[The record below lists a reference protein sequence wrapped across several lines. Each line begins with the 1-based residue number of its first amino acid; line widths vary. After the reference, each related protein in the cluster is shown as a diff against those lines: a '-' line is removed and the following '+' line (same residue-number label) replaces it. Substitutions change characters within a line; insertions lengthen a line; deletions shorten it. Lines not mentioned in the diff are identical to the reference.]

1 MQSYVHLNRNQCLIK
16 FIVMRSPSLIFIV
29 LVFIAFT
36 TSAQVTT
43 IVLQPDST
51 NGKDAILHGL
61 ASLASTN
68 WATEPQFCA
77 AAWTFNGTP
86 GVVRGVVDFDLSMI
100 PAGATLISASLSLYA
115 WDMFNATGFGQHS
128 PLSGSN
134 MCWLERITSPW
145 TETTVTWN
153 NQPTT
158 TQVNRVMLPAS
169 TAPTQNYTNI
179 NLTTLVN
186 DMLANPATSHGLM
199 LKLDDENY
207 YRRMNFCTS
216 DHPDSTKRPRLE
228 ITYLTSVIP
237 DPCPSYSFHTIHI
250 CHRDSV
256 YLQGAYRN
264 IEGIYYDTLVNAM
277 SSDSIVVT
285 ALYIVQPITTL
296 QNQQICDGDS
306 LNLYGNWEFTTGVYS
321 QSYVSQYGCD
331 STSHTFLEVVKLDNS
346 VSLAGATLTASEQ
359 GASYQWLDCDQGFA
373 PVPGAVS
380 QSFTPAVNGN
390 YAVMITK
397 NGCTVVSPC
406 ISVATLAAPG
416 NRDAGSFMLIPNPVT
431 DGQLTLVFNRTMT
444 DVRIIIHTMHGRE
457 VFASR
462 EKGGEVITL
471 DLQHL
476 TIGMYLITVTSPEGT
491 ISQPFVIK

>member
-1 MQSYVHLNRNQCLIK
+1 MIFLVTGL
-16 FIVMRSPSLIFIV
+16 FSLQGQI
-29 LVFIAFT
+29 
-36 TSAQVTT
+36 T
-43 IVLQPDST
+43 IILQPDST
-51 NGKDAILHGL
+51 AGKDATIRDNQ
-61 ASLASTN
+61 AVIPCPNYPDFIAN
-68 WATEPQFCA
+68 
-77 AAWTFNGTP
+77 AWTYS
-86 GVVRGVVDFDLSMI
+86 GVPFVQRSLIDFDLSGI
-100 PAGATLISASLSLYA
+100 PANAIILSAYLSLYGNPQSS
-115 WDMFNATGFGQHS
+115 NAQLHS
-128 PLSGSN
+128 SLSGSN
-134 MCWLERITSPW
+134 EAELLRIMTPW
-145 TETTVTWN
+145 NENTVTWS
-153 NQPTT
+153 NQPQTDT
-158 TQVNRVMLPAS
+158 LNKIILPQS
-169 TAPTQNYTNI
+169 TSQTQNYL
-179 NLTTLVN
+179 NLNV
-186 DMLANPATSHGLM
+186 TSHIQSKITTPASHHGFLF
-199 LKLDDENY
+199 KLVTESH
-207 YRRMNFCTS
+207 YRCMVFASS

-228 ITYLTSVIP
+228 ITYDTLIIP
-237 DPCPSYSFHTIHI
+237 GPCPSYSFHTIHI

-416 NRDAGSFMLIPNPVT
+416 NRDAGSFMLTPNPVT
-431 DGQLTLVFNRTMT
+431 DGQLTLVFNRTMA
-444 DVRIIIHTMHGRE
+444 DVRINIHNMHGRE

-476 TIGMYLITVTSPEGT
+476 TSGMYLITVTSPEGT
-491 ISQPFVIK
+491 ISQPFVIR